1 MNRDIKGSK
10 AIFLFPLTNHKYL
23 NVYGQCRFRKKKSP
37 TFCNKTVFCFFC
49 LWVTGKEKCLCP
61 SPWLCPD
68 KSIACLHSVSLPA
81 LEGRKYFV
89 RQKQLDKLSVCIVNF
104 TWFLIDL
111 VRGFIKCP
119 RLLHT
124 KEEKQ
129 RQNNAGGKQKT
140 SSYFILWSG
149 GVRWCPCVEWPF
161 HHVCFMY
168 QYKWKEYIN
177 TNYVQKSFMHRK

>member
-111 VRGFIKCP
+111 VRGFIKCA
-119 RLLHT
+119 H
-124 KEEKQ
+124 K
-129 RQNNAGGKQKT
+129 GGKTETEQCWGKT
-140 SSYFILWSG
+140 ENLVLLYFVVRRSQMMSMCGVTISSCLLYVSIQMKRVYKYKL
-149 GVRWCPCVEWPF
+149 CPKIIHAP
-161 HHVCFMY
+161 
-168 QYKWKEYIN
+168 
-177 TNYVQKSFMHRK
+177 